1 MDVMKRKD
9 VEQMVSRCVFPG
21 FMERLSLCCEDTF
34 REEDAF
40 LRGMSA
46 PGSNPI
52 EHFHTGLLVVP
63 DV

>member
-21 FMERLSLCCEDTF
+21 FVERLSLCREDTF

-40 LRGMSA
+40 L
-46 PGSNPI
+46 
-52 EHFHTGLLVVP
+52 
-63 DV
+63 